1 MNVNDIFPSRFVK
14 AHDLGDKEVTVTVK
28 SATMEDMGHGAEKE
42 TKLCIWFER
51 ATKGFVLNKTNAMII
66 ASMYGPETDNWKGK
80 AITIYSARV
89 KAFGAWHD
97 AVRVKE
103 QIPARNVGAARI
115 PDAMQEAPPIDD
127 EEDLLDVDEG
137 GSENAQPGPS
147 VAVDVDFG
155 MGKQPAQ
162 DNPFNDST
170 SYYVRDWNKLTGK
183 QYDLVK
189 WVATL
194 HHKSDGPCTRDQ
206 YGYLVGVM
214 DDLIGEPNDYALS
227 LLCQSEITTSN
238 MPGRKVADNLLKL
251 LSPTLTDSNA
261 PNPDYRAD
269 MAEMITAIALDGIT
283 IQPVAV

>member
-103 QIPARNVGAARI
+103 QVPARNVGAARI
-115 PDAMQEAPPIDD
+115 PDAMQETPPLDD

-137 GSENAQPGPS
+137 NSDIAQPGPS
-147 VAVDVDFG
+147 VTSEGDVLFESG
-155 MGKQPAQ
+155 TPG
-162 DNPFNDST
+162 
-170 SYYVRDWNKLTGK
+170 
-183 QYDLVK
+183 VK
-189 WVATL
+189 
-194 HHKSDGPCTRDQ
+194 HKSPPHNRLWG
-206 YGYLVGVM
+206 
-214 DDLIGEPNDYALS
+214 IGMAVLGPNDW
-227 LLCQSEITTSN
+227 
-238 MPGRKVADNLLKL
+238 
-251 LSPTLTDSNA
+251 
-261 PNPDYRAD
+261 D
-269 MAEMITAIALDGIT
+269 MARPWVIKQWTKNNSPDSIRTSAGNLSDDEKSMLGDYLNQNASTVQKLWPLQKAKMLKAEQEAAQNEPEKATA
-283 IQPVAV
+283 

>member
-14 AHDLGDKEVTVTVK
+14 AHDLGEKEVTVTIK

-115 PDAMQEAPPIDD
+115 PDAMQEAPPLDD

-137 GSENAQPGPS
+137 HNENVQPGPS
-147 VAVDVDFG
+147 VDVNGDVLFAQAKPKHERLSVDQAA
-155 MGKQPAQ
+155 MIEKLGKLAYP
-162 DNPFNDST
+162 D
-170 SYYVRDWNKLTGK
+170 DWDANMDKLAEFASGGARSKLGNLWDIEAEKLIKALNK
-183 QYDLVK
+183 
-189 WVATL
+189 
-194 HHKSDGPCTRDQ
+194 
-206 YGYLVGVM
+206 
-214 DDLIGEPNDYALS
+214 
-227 LLCQSEITTSN
+227 
-238 MPGRKVADNLLKL
+238 KVAQ
-251 LSPTLTDSNA
+251 
-261 PNPDYRAD
+261 
-269 MAEMITAIALDGIT
+269 M
-283 IQPVAV
+283 PVAEEAQVPA